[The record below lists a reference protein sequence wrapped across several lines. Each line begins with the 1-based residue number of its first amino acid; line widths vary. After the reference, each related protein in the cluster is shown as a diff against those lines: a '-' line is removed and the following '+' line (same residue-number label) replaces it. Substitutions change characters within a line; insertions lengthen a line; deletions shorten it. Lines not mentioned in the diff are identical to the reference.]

1 MSNPVSW
8 FEIGVK
14 DLERAKKFYS
24 EVFQIPM
31 QFIDMPDAPMYMM
44 GDGGESIGSGGAL
57 VLSKDNTPSTDG
69 TIVYFNCEDVAVEG
83 GRVEAAGGQLLFPKL
98 SIGEFGFISQFID
111 TEGNRIGLH
120 SNQ

>member
-14 DLERAKKFYS
+14 DLERAKKFYT

-44 GDGGESIGSGGAL
+44 GDGGDSIGSGGAL

-69 TIVYFNCEDVAVEG
+69 TIVYFNCQDVAVEG
-83 GRVEAAGGQLLFPKL
+83 GRVEAAGGRLLFPKL

>member
-14 DLERAKKFYS
+14 DLERAKKFYT

-44 GDGGESIGSGGAL
+44 GDGGDSIGSGGAL
-57 VLSKDNTPSTDG
+57 VMSKDNTPSTDG
-69 TIVYFNCEDVAVEG
+69 TIVYFNCQDVAVEG

>member
-14 DLERAKKFYS
+14 DLERAKKFYT

-44 GDGGESIGSGGAL
+44 GDGGDSIGSGGAL

-69 TIVYFNCEDVAVEG
+69 TIVYFNCQDVAVEG